1 MSHSHTATGTQWV
14 ECVMP
19 HSQSHSY
26 TVLVRCDVQL
36 TLPQAHNVFVGFGT
50 DAVGG
55 WDKKV
60 KQMLP
65 AWILIDA
72 SFLGWVAFSLASTGL
87 AVEVLVWQHKK
98 LWLFLNIP
106 HLWHITA
113 LISFVCAW
121 VFMSHTFFFFFF
133 FFFLFSVSFCSQPTK
148 GQIPVRGRT
157 DNNLQAQIRTKQL
170 IGQRK
175 KKELWHLASSS
186 HFPLFVDVA
195 VILVSATLAY
205 F

>member
-1 MSHSHTATGTQWV
+1 MSNSHCHRHTVYLWDLAQMQLVVETRKWSRYCLPEFSLMLHS
-14 ECVMP
+14 
-19 HSQSHSY
+19 
-26 TVLVRCDVQL
+26 
-36 TLPQAHNVFVGFGT
+36 
-50 DAVGG
+50 
-55 WDKKV
+55 
-60 KQMLP
+60 
-65 AWILIDA
+65 
-72 SFLGWVAFSLASTGL
+72 LGWVAFSLAPTSL
-87 AVEVLVWQHKK
+87 AVVVLVWQHKK

-106 HLWHITA
+106 HLWPITA

-121 VFMSHTFFFFFF
+121 VFMWHTYFLFL
-133 FFFLFSVSFCSQPTK
+133 FLFSVSFCSQPTK

-175 KKELWHLASSS
+175 KKELWHLASTS
-186 HFPLFVDVA
+186 HFPLFVDAA